1 MLSVEWKQT
10 VEYPGTWDLQK
21 LTKSEIKQKRSNVK
35 FNAKERTFKSP
46 GRKCL
51 PHFGLKA
58 KVMAEKVLHV
68 AQSQVREA
76 LVKLW
81 RKFCLTIVINDCEVV
96 WTSNLNLKESCGEWD
111 GRWKKCEGGLKRTST
126 PY

>member
-58 KVMAEKVLHV
+58 KVMAE
-68 AQSQVREA
+68 QVITCGTVSGQRSPS
-76 LVKLW
+76 K
-81 RKFCLTIVINDCEVV
+81 IM
-96 WTSNLNLKESCGEWD
+96 KEILSA
-111 GRWKKCEGGLKRTST
+111 
-126 PY
+126 